1 MLKIT
6 NLNIEE
12 IRIYANNPRKN
23 NNAVKYVAESIKK
36 FGMKQ
41 PLVVDKNKVIVCGHT
56 RYKACLELGIKQVP
70 CVLADDLTEDE
81 INAYRLADNKTA
93 EYSEWD
99 ETLLEFEIDNILN
112 IDMSDFGFLIDTDK
126 LDPKNIKEKD
136 IKKMELRPF
145 EHHDYIVFLFNNQH
159 DFLNLVSFFG
169 LEKIDAGFTTK
180 KIGLG
185 RVIDGKKLLEKIKC
199 ENIDIESL

>member
-1 MLKIT
+1 MNIK

-23 NNAVKYVAESIKK
+23 NNAVKYVVESIKK

-56 RYKACLELGIKQVP
+56 RYKAYLELGIKQVP

-112 IDMSDFGFLIDTDK
+112 IDMSDFGFLIDTDE
-126 LDPKNIKEKD
+126 LDSKNIKEKD

-159 DFLNLVSFFG
+159 DFLNVVSFFG
-169 LEKIDAGFTTK
+169 LEKVDAGFTTK